1 MRLSVNTAQDIPDHF
16 IAETPAKEISLELRA
31 LLEICRIRVESA
43 LPDNRADCLR
53 FHVGTLFYACYSGT
67 VRTDIIRNSFFFHD
81 SKSFSQLLT
90 FCFLFLYSG
99 TAAVIYIISKTFRTL
114 SMRKGT

>member
-16 IAETPAKEISLELRA
+16 IAEPPAKEISLELRA

-53 FHVGTLFYACYSGT
+53 FHVGTLFFLL
-67 VRTDIIRNSFFFHD
+67 R
-81 SKSFSQLLT
+81 KSSADRLAVHALSQKLAFDLSEA
-90 FCFLFLYSG
+90 FL
-99 TAAVIYIISKTFRTL
+99 R
-114 SMRKGT
+114 

>member
-1 MRLSVNTAQDIPDHF
+1 MVKSHCLQHIQINIMKGIYNNITAQSVQDPLLF
-16 IAETPAKEISLELRA
+16 CISQQLSHTLH
-31 LLEICRIRVESA
+31 I
-43 LPDNRADCLR
+43 
-53 FHVGTLFYACYSGT
+53 GTLFYACYSGA
-67 VRTDIIRNSFFFHD
+67 VRTDIIRNSFFFHN